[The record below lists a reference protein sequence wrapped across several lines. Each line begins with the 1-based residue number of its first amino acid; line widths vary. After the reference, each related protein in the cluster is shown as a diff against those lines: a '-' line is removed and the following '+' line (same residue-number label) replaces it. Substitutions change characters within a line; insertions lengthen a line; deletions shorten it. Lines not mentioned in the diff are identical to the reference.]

1 MKSPRGMSRSFAE
14 SAERCR
20 RHERGYCTLG
30 FVLVPSGP
38 ATGLVAPMAGCAVL
52 GMVAL
57 RYFTSESICASFSG
71 PPSAFANAG
80 IIEPALPEA
89 IHFFQW
95 SAFVGWFNFLRSGT
109 KAARLAE
116 SWQFAQTPE

>member
-1 MKSPRGMSRSFAE
+1 MKSPCGMSRTLAD

-20 RHERGYCTLG
+20 RHERGYCRRG
-30 FVLVPSGP
+30 FVLPSGP

-89 IHFFQW
+89 IHFFQC

-109 KAARLAE
+109 RAARLAE
-116 SWQFAQTPE
+116 S